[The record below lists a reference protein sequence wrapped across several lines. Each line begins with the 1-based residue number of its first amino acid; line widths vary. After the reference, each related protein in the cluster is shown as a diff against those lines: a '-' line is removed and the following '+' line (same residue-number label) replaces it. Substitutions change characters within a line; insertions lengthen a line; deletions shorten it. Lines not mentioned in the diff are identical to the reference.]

1 MEERRYIT
9 DAQAK
14 ELAKTE
20 GISITEICPHCRFYV
35 YYAEMRNG
43 TVNVRIQADCIY
55 RQNNDER
62 EQYEMIMGI
71 KFPVRQY
78 CPMPETKCYTYK
90 KENEITKT
98 C

>member
-20 GISITEICPHCRFYV
+20 GISIIEVCPHCRFYV
-35 YYAEMRNG
+35 YCAGMTNG
-43 TVNVRIQADCIY
+43 RADIRIQADCIY
-55 RQNNDER
+55 KQDNDER
-62 EQYEMIMGI
+62 EMYEMLMGI

-78 CPMPETKCYTYK
+78 CPMQERKCYVIK
-90 KENEITKT
+90 K
-98 C
+98 